1 MSNIEDMSQSDI
13 LYVSK
18 DVANM
23 LNIANTTVRKYCDEL
38 EKNGYEMKRNVHG
51 HRVFVDQD
59 IKILETVLKLKSEMK
74 ISEACQYVLKKLQ
87 VDTNKKDDMSDMS
100 EENTQVVPKEDPAIA
115 TTQMI
120 EHFKEME
127 AKLLHKIDQ
136 QTRLQERRD
145 EQLMMVM
152 RELAAAKERERKK
165 PWWKFW

>member
-18 DVANM
+18 DAANM

-38 EKNGYEMKRNVHG
+38 EKNGYEMKRNAHG
-51 HRVFVDQD
+51 HRLFGDQD
-59 IKILETVLKLKSEMK
+59 MKVLEAVLKLKSEMK
-74 ISEACQYVLKKLQ
+74 ISEACQYVIKKLK
-87 VDTNKKDDMSDMS
+87 VDINKESDISDMS
-100 EENTQVVPKEDPAIA
+100 QENTQIVPKKDPAIA

-120 EHFKEME
+120 ESFKEME
-127 AKLLHKIDQ
+127 AKLLDRIDQ

-152 RELAAAKERERKK
+152 REIAAAKEQKLKK

>member
-18 DVANM
+18 DAANM

-38 EKNGYEMKRNVHG
+38 EKHGYEMKRNAHG
-51 HRVFVDQD
+51 HRLFGDQD
-59 IKILETVLKLKSEMK
+59 MKVLETVLKLKSEMK
-74 ISEACQYVLKKLQ
+74 ISEACKYVIEKLK
-87 VDTNKKDDMSDMS
+87 VDINKESDISNMS
-100 EENTQVVPKEDPAIA
+100 EENTQIVPKEDPAIA

-120 EHFKEME
+120 ESFKEME
-127 AKLLHKIDQ
+127 AKLLDRIDQ

-152 RELAAAKERERKK
+152 REIAAAKEKERKK

>member
-18 DVANM
+18 DAANM

-38 EKNGYEMKRNVHG
+38 EKHGYEMKRNAHG
-51 HRVFVDQD
+51 HRLFGDQD
-59 IKILETVLKLKSEMK
+59 MKVLEAVLKLKSEMK
-74 ISEACQYVLKKLQ
+74 ISEACKYVIKKLK
-87 VDTNKKDDMSDMS
+87 VDINKESDISDMS
-100 EENTQVVPKEDPAIA
+100 QENTQIVPKQDPAIA

-120 EHFKEME
+120 ESFKEME
-127 AKLLHKIDQ
+127 AKLLDRIDQ

-152 RELAAAKERERKK
+152 REIAAAKEQKRKK

>member
-1 MSNIEDMSQSDI
+1 MSNIEDMSQPDI

-38 EKNGYEMKRNVHG
+38 EKNGYEMKRNTHG

-87 VDTNKKDDMSDMS
+87 VDTNKKDDMSDIS
-100 EENTQVVPKEDPAIA
+100 EE
-115 TTQMI
+115 
-120 EHFKEME
+120 
-127 AKLLHKIDQ
+127 KIG
-136 QTRLQERRD
+136 RAH
-145 EQLMMVM
+145 V
-152 RELAAAKERERKK
+152 
-165 PWWKFW
+165 

>member
-18 DVANM
+18 DAANM

-38 EKNGYEMKRNVHG
+38 EKYGYEMKRNAHG
-51 HRVFVDQD
+51 HRLFGDQD
-59 IKILETVLKLKSEMK
+59 MKVLEAVLKLKSEMK
-74 ISEACQYVLKKLQ
+74 ISEACEYVIKKLK
-87 VDTNKKDDMSDMS
+87 VDINKESDISDMS
-100 EENTQVVPKEDPAIA
+100 QENTQIVPKEDPAIA
-115 TTQMI
+115 ATQMI
-120 EHFKEME
+120 ESFKEME
-127 AKLLHKIDQ
+127 AKLLDKIDQ

-152 RELAAAKERERKK
+152 REIAAAKERERKK